1 MCPKWGDKNFNIK
14 KERKKKIMCCAKKN
28 PDAHVSQ
35 TNQSLRQQKLEQEQ
49 HEWSVHIS
57 VQIIKG
63 CAPQT

>member
-1 MCPKWGDKNFNIK
+1 
-14 KERKKKIMCCAKKN
+14 MCCAKKN

-35 TNQSLRQQKLEQEQ
+35 TNQSLRQQKLEQEGHR